1 MEKASTLGVFEA
13 ESVIKNGKGVNM
25 KVATEWLT
33 KVYNYYWYYQHDS
46 NSRTIFARLFQR
58 KDSASITELVI
69 TVVDR
74 RAEYYDKKAL
84 MRGS

>member
-1 MEKASTLGVFEA
+1 
-13 ESVIKNGKGVNM
+13 M

-74 RAEYYDKKAL
+74 RAEYYDKKDL

>member
-1 MEKASTLGVFEA
+1 
-13 ESVIKNGKGVNM
+13 M

-46 NSRTIFARLFQR
+46 NSRTISARLFQR
-58 KDSASITELVI
+58 KDSVSITELVI

-74 RAEYYDKKAL
+74 RAEYYDKKDL